1 METSILGNYTSSFH
15 PTALLRKQI
24 LNVLS
29 LMEGIG
35 DENLWPSIEEFEFH
49 KFGKSSIAGQ
59 NSFDPQSDLLWK
71 NVNIHKKV
79 FQSKSNPK
87 KSHPVTRTKFTCLT
101 SKKKRSVQSE
111 A

>member
-59 NSFDPQSDLLWK
+59 NSFDPHPNLLGLHWGQQCSWTLASAS
-71 NVNIHKKV
+71 I
-79 FQSKSNPK
+79 SN
-87 KSHPVTRTKFTCLT
+87 SLQCATFPVLLKIA
-101 SKKKRSVQSE
+101 E
-111 A
+111 P